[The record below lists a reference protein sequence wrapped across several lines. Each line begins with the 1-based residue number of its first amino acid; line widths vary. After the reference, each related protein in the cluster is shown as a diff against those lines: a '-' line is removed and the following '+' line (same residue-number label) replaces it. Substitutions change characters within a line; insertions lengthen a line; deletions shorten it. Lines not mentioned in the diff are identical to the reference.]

1 MNWSIWEPK
10 TDFERRLTEHLRGTA
25 ALGRSPQAL
34 EDKEKTMAS
43 SNSPKKGFLSGY
55 KTYIVSALTVVS
67 AAAAYLVGEPVPGSE
82 GVLTLPALAQLVVTA
97 ILAATIRSGVKNDS
111 QK

>member
-1 MNWSIWEPK
+1 MNRSIWEPQ
-10 TDFERRLTEHLRGTA
+10 TDFERRFIKHLRGTA
-25 ALGRSPQAL
+25 ALGRSPGTL
-34 EDKEKTMAS
+34 NDKEKTMA

-67 AAAAYLVGEPVPGSE
+67 AIAAYLVGEPVPGSE
-82 GVLTLPALAQLVVTA
+82 EVLTLPALAQLVVTA
-97 ILAATIRSGVKNDS
+97 ILAATIRNGIS